1 MGQKIYS
8 GNISNTI
15 NEINVE
21 HLNEGFYIL
30 YLVDGGPK
38 NFYQIIFYAKNKS
51 P

>member
-30 YLVDGGPK
+30 YLVDGNTNVSSAK
-38 NFYQIIFYAKNKS
+38 KIIIKR
-51 P
+51 

>member
-30 YLVDGGPK
+30 YLVDGDANVSSTK
-38 NFYQIIFYAKNKS
+38 KIIIKR
-51 P
+51 